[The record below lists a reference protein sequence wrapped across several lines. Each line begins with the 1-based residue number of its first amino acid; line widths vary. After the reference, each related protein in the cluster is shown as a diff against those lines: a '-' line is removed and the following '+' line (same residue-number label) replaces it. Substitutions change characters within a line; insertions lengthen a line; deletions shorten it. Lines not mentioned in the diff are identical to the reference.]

1 MEFNPEILSILK
13 NRVTESSGEIL
24 MFLKQNYPRPY
35 LKTSLISKSGLS
47 QYVGKIAFERLDAA
61 GLIDHDADSTGLI
74 MYQLSESGLKMLE
87 LIDQG
92 EI

>member
-1 MEFNPEILSILK
+1 MEFNPEVLAMLK

-35 LKTSLISKSGLS
+35 LQSTLISKTGLS

-61 GLIDHDADSTGLI
+61 GLIDHDEDSPGLI
-74 MYQLSESGLKMLE
+74 MYQLSESGLKLLE

-92 EI
+92 QI